1 MPEFLEPQEFSPVK
15 LFCPILLIKFRFISH
30 NLNSIQ
36 NIPHYP
42 QKRSKPVLKHHHRC
56 SFRSS
61 PQVSLALSTSP
72 QTHTITHPPIE
83 ASKILSD
90 SHILTLVG
98 FAHILVNP
106 AGLHRSC
113 GLLEFLGKFIVGFA
127 HIKNISHR
135 ICTLPKIVGFAHT
148 RPHVTPVEQCRI
160 CTKAQG
166 KMKMPCLPKCE

>member
-1 MPEFLEPQEFSPVK
+1 M
-15 LFCPILLIKFRFISH
+15 LIKFRFIST
-30 NLNSIQ
+30 NLNSSQ

-42 QKRSKPVLKHHHRC
+42 QKRSKPG
-56 SFRSS
+56 
-61 PQVSLALSTSP
+61 VSRHPCCPLQFLPLFSLTLSTSP

-83 ASKILSD
+83 ITKILSD
-90 SHILTLVG
+90 SHTLTLVG
-98 FAHILVNP
+98 FAHTLVNP

-127 HIKNISHR
+127 HYKNISHR

>member
-1 MPEFLEPQEFSPVK
+1 MPEFLEPQEFSLVK
-15 LFCPILLIKFRFISH
+15 RFCPILLIKFRFIST
-30 NLNSIQ
+30 NLNSSQ

-42 QKRSKPVLKHHHRC
+42 QKRSKPVLKHHHSC
-56 SFRSS
+56 TLHSS
-61 PQVSLALSTSP
+61 SQKPRRIRTSP
-72 QTHTITHPPIE
+72 QTHTIIHPLIE
-83 ASKILSD
+83 VTKILSVL
-90 SHILTLVG
+90 HTLTLVV

-135 ICTLPKIVGFAHT
+135 ICTLPKIVGFAHAHW
-148 RPHVTPVEQCRI
+148 HVIRGGKCRI

-166 KMKMPCLPKCE
+166 KLPCLPKCE